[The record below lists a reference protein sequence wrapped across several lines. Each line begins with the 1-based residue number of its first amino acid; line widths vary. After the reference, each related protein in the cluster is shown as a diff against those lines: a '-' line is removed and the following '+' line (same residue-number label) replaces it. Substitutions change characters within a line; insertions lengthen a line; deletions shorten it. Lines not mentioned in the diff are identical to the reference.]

1 MSVHD
6 PIADALTIIR
16 NGCRAKK
23 ESVTIPFST
32 KMENILAILKKE
44 GYINDFKKVE
54 VKDKNFFRIEIDLKY
69 YEGGFYKLLPFF
81 SLFLAICIAGIYFGN
96 LFFGT
101 NSLSVLFELQ
111 NKEEQISKEVKN
123 LMNENA
129 KLQKELF
136 ELKGL
141 EPQ

>member
-1 MSVHD
+1 
-6 PIADALTIIR
+6 
-16 NGCRAKK
+16 
-23 ESVTIPFST
+23 
-32 KMENILAILKKE
+32 MEKRQE
-44 GYINDFKKVE
+44 
-54 VKDKNFFRIEIDLKY
+54 LKY

-81 SLFLAICIAGIYFGN
+81 RLFLAIFIAGIYFGN

-111 NKEEQISKEVKN
+111 NKEKQISKEVKN

>member
-1 MSVHD
+1 MG
-6 PIADALTIIR
+6 A
-16 NGCRAKK
+16 
-23 ESVTIPFST
+23 
-32 KMENILAILKKE
+32 
-44 GYINDFKKVE
+44 
-54 VKDKNFFRIEIDLKY
+54 
-69 YEGGFYKLLPFF
+69 FYKLLPFF
-81 SLFLAICIAGIYFGN
+81 SLFLAISIPRIYFGN

-111 NKEEQISKEVKN
+111 NKEKQISKEVKN

>member
-1 MSVHD
+1 
-6 PIADALTIIR
+6 
-16 NGCRAKK
+16 
-23 ESVTIPFST
+23 
-32 KMENILAILKKE
+32 MEK
-44 GYINDFKKVE
+44 
-54 VKDKNFFRIEIDLKY
+54 RQDLKY

-81 SLFLAICIAGIYFGN
+81 SLFWQYVLQGFILAI
-96 LFFGT
+96 FFLGP